1 MRDRIDYEWAIRTF
15 TIDGDITNNE
25 FSESLGWFWDDEL
38 RNAITEADDT
48 RLELVMYIGNEA
60 EGCKEIDYAEIFDGE
75 LQDTFQG
82 GHRVPKRYH
91 EQLARLCRRLGIQG
105 GLSQSSPS
113 ILRSVAGRVSHS

>member
-1 MRDRIDYEWAIRTF
+1 MRDRSDYEWAIRTF

-48 RLELVMYIGNEA
+48 RLELVRYVGNEA
-60 EGCKEIDYAEIFDGE
+60 EGCKDIDYAEIFNAQ

-91 EQLARLCRRLGIQG
+91 EELARFCKRLSIQG
-105 GLSQSSPS
+105 GS
-113 ILRSVAGRVSHS
+113 I